1 MRDIPKKHEVYRH
14 FKGGL
19 YEIVT
24 IAHHTET
31 MEELV
36 IYRSMED
43 KTKVYA
49 RPLTMFMEAV
59 DRQKYPNTKAEYRF
73 EKVDIKK
80 PDEYAKTLD
89 SVNANAVSDFK
100 RLVDIKIKEKQQEE
114 KVAGS
119 DEIPEGI
126 SLDLIRFLDTDDFEE
141 KLDILEDVK
150 DRIDDGVVSAMAVSL
165 DLAIEEGSKGSMIA
179 DIRNYLMLQMR
190 FDGKH
195 LRERH

>member
-36 IYRSMED
+36 IYRSQED
-43 KTKVYA
+43 KNQVYA

-59 DRQKYPNTKAEYRF
+59 DRQKYPSAKQEFRF

-150 DRIDDGVVSAMAVSL
+150 DRIDEGVASAMAVSL
-165 DLAIEEGSKGSMIA
+165 DLAIEEGSKESMIH

>member
-1 MRDIPKKHEVYRH
+1 MRDIPKKHEIYRH

-36 IYRSMED
+36 IYRNKED
-43 KTKVYA
+43 RNQVYA
-49 RPLTMFMEAV
+49 RPLAMFMGPV
-59 DRQKYPNTKAEYRF
+59 DREKYPNAKAEYRF
-73 EKVDIKK
+73 EKVDVRK
-80 PDEYAKTLD
+80 PGEYTKTLD
-89 SVNANAVSDFK
+89 SVNASAVSDFK
-100 RLVDIKIKEKQQEE
+100 KLVDIKKKEKQQEE
-114 KVAGS
+114 KVAVS

-126 SLDLIRFLDTDDFEE
+126 SSDLIRFLDTDDFEE

-150 DRIDDGVVSAMAVSL
+150 DRIDDNVVNAMAVSL
-165 DLAIEEGSKGSMIA
+165 DLTVEEGPKENKIR